1 MSASSNPAEKA
12 AFMNSET
19 SWMKLGG
26 DTISFKLNVT
36 IIELIICPFSFAL
49 QRFKH
54 RKILRLKTTFLSL
67 QLV

>member
-26 DTISFKLNVT
+26 DAISFKLNVT
-36 IIELIICPFSFAL
+36 IIKLTICPFSYAL
-49 QRFKH
+49 
-54 RKILRLKTTFLSL
+54 
-67 QLV
+67 